1 MNLTK
6 LLTLTA
12 GLFASALATSA
23 PEMRYPET
31 LEWVTTAPAGKD
43 TQGGKPCRIDA
54 PGQLKKVAVSRELGV
69 AAIYHTSAKTS
80 DPASCETGTKVHVNA
95 ILWDHLSTKPVPKPA
110 KEQETAQR
118 PEGTKVQAERASQ
131 REAVVQVG
139 IPAAKWEWV
148 RVIEATNRFR
158 SGEFCGISS
167 PGRLVKTGQASGNQ
181 VHLRYSHDKANG
193 AGPACDNGM
202 LVAVDRDY
210 MVRLGADLGDQPQPS
225 ESAAKRARR
234 EKL

>member
-12 GLFASALATSA
+12 GLLASALATSA

-31 LEWVTTAPAGKD
+31 LEWVTTAPTGKD

-54 PGQLKKVAVSRELGV
+54 PGHLQKVGQSQELGV
-69 AAIYHTSAKTS
+69 AAIYRTPAKTS
-80 DPASCETGTKVHVNA
+80 EPANCGTGVKVHVNA
-95 ILWDHLSTKPVPKPA
+95 ILWSHLSAKPVPK
-110 KEQETAQR
+110 TA
-118 PEGTKVQAERASQ
+118 EAY
-131 REAVVQVG
+131 EAVARGEAKKQLSERSEPKPAVIQPG
-139 IPAAKWEWV
+139 IAAAKWEWV

-158 SGEFCGISS
+158 SGEFCGVTS
-167 PGRLVKTGQASGNQ
+167 PGRLVKTGQTSGNQ
-181 VHLRYSHDKANG
+181 VHMRYNHEKANG

-210 MVRLGADLGDQPQPS
+210 MVRLGADFGDQPEPG
-225 ESAAKRARR
+225 EPAAKKAKR